1 MGEKMNDINITQSFY
16 NSMVSQYDKLFLD
29 WETTT
34 HEQAAFLS
42 RIFRE
47 NGFDYTSQILDCAC
61 GIGTQA
67 IGLALL
73 GYNVTG
79 SDISE
84 GEIAEAKKRA
94 AQNEA
99 KICLKHVDF

>member
-16 NSMVSQYDKLFLD
+16 NSMASQYDKLFLD

-73 GYNVTG
+73 GYNVCCQYQRLRYAIERKANVFST
-79 SDISE
+79 
-84 GEIAEAKKRA
+84 
-94 AQNEA
+94 
-99 KICLKHVDF
+99 LYT